1 MLNKE
6 EECLKLLALVNERPR
21 INVTSNKNW
30 TKEIPADIP
39 GIYIFFKN
47 DNIPV
52 YIGEAIDI
60 KDRMGK
66 FTGKSGHKG
75 GYKEVKEILDL
86 KNKQI
91 TFLYLEIHFGRKE
104 FEEWYCGKN
113 HLTLSNSIK
122 KKIKR

>member
-1 MLNKE
+1 MFNKE

-21 INVTSNKNW
+21 INVTSNKSW
-30 TKEIPADIP
+30 AKDIPNAP

-60 KDRMGK
+60 KDRMRK

-91 TFLYLEIHFGRKE
+91 TFLYLEIYF
-104 FEEWYCGKN
+104 GKN

-122 KKIKR
+122 KKIKK